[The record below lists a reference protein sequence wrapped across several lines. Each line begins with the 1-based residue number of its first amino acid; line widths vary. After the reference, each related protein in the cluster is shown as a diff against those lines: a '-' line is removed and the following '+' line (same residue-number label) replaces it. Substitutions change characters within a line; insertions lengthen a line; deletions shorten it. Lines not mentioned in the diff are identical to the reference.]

1 MRLGFV
7 ICLCGALLA
16 CGSPKA
22 TSEKSAALTVR
33 VDRRVEVMAI
43 LQRLAAA
50 SEYLGTPTTTYVS
63 DVTTRFR
70 PFSEHPAVVRTR
82 ELRAQYGIAF
92 DAPMWLAVQL
102 DDKLYLKGRPLDGRW
117 ANVDIDGYL
126 VLVRDF
132 VTATKFDEFF
142 AAHAPYFARV
152 EARLRGAIAKEDPTS
167 WFDTFFGARPGA
179 KFIVVAG
186 MLTGT
191 HNFGPHSETEL
202 YQILGMSHVDFD
214 ELPFI
219 DDALIELLV
228 HETAHAYIN
237 PLFAKHHAELAPHGE
252 RLLAR
257 VAEPMRKQAYP
268 TWEIMLNEQGVRAVT
283 TRYLRERKGAAAAD
297 AAIAREEAR
306 SFLWTRP
313 LADLLGTYEA
323 QRQQYPD
330 LEAFM
335 PKIVELFLHQ

>member
-1 MRLGFV
+1 MRLV
-7 ICLCGALLA
+7 MLVYLCAAIA
-16 CGSPKA
+16 CGSSSTTKPKA
-22 TSEKSAALTVR
+22 APLEVH
-33 VDRRVEVMAI
+33 VDRRIELMAI

-50 SEYLGTPTTTYVS
+50 SEYLGTPTTSYVS
-63 DVTTRFR
+63 DVVATFEPFR
-70 PFSEHPAVVRTR
+70 EHPAVVRTR

-92 DAPMWLAVQL
+92 DAPMWLAVVL
-102 DDKLYLKGRPLDGRW
+102 DDKLYLRARPGDARW

-132 VTATKFDEFF
+132 ATASGFEAFFTK
-142 AAHAPYFARV
+142 HAPYFSRV
-152 EARLRGAIAKEDPTS
+152 EERLRTAIAKEAPTS

-179 KFIVVAG
+179 KFIVVPG

-191 HNFGPHSETEL
+191 HNFGPHSDTEL
-202 YQILGMSHVDFD
+202 FQILGMSHVDFD

-228 HETAHAYIN
+228 HETAHSYIN
-237 PLFAKHHAELAPHGE
+237 PLFARHHAELAPHGQ
-252 RLLAR
+252 RLFAT

-283 TRYLRERKGAAAAD
+283 TLYLRERKSAAAAD
-297 AAIAREEAR
+297 AAIAREVAR
-306 SFLWTRP
+306 SFLWTKP
-313 LADLLGTYEA
+313 LAELLATYA
-323 QRQQYPD
+323 VQRQQYPD

-335 PKIVELFLHQ
+335 PKIVELFMHQ

>member
-1 MRLGFV
+1 MRLV
-7 ICLCGALLA
+7 MLVCLCAAVA
-16 CGSPKA
+16 CGSSSTTKPKPQP
-22 TSEKSAALTVR
+22 LTVR
-33 VDRRVEVMAI
+33 VDRRVEVMSI

-50 SEYLGTPTTTYVS
+50 SEYLGTPATTYVS
-63 DVTTRFR
+63 DVATTFG
-70 PFSEHPAVVRTR
+70 PFAEHPAVQRTR
-82 ELRAQYGIAF
+82 ELRAKYGISY
-92 DAPMWLAVQL
+92 DAPMWLAVAL
-102 DDKLYLKGRPLDGRW
+102 DDRLYLRSRPLDARW
-117 ANVDIDGYL
+117 ANVDIDGYM

-132 VTATKFDEFF
+132 VTATKFEAFF
-142 AAHAPYFARV
+142 TAHAPYYARV
-152 EARLRGAIAKEDPTS
+152 EARLRDAIAKEDPTS
-167 WFDTFFGARPGA
+167 WFDRFFGARPGA
-179 KFIVVAG
+179 SFVVVPG

-191 HNFGPHSETEL
+191 RNFGPRSETEL

-228 HETAHAYIN
+228 HETAHSYIN
-237 PLFAKHHAELAPHGE
+237 PLFEKHRAELAPHGE

-268 TWEIMLNEQGVRAVT
+268 TWDIMLNEQGVRAVT
-283 TRYLRERKGAAAAD
+283 ALYLRERKGAAAGD
-297 AAIAREEAR
+297 AAITREEAR

-313 LADLLGTYEA
+313 LADLLGTYAA
-323 QRQQYPD
+323 QREQYAD